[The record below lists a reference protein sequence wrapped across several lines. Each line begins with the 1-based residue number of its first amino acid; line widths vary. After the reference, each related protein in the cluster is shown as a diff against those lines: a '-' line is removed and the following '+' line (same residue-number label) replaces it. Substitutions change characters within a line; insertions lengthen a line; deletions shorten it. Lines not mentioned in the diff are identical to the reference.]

1 LLLISCFLVEGPA
14 DVEETVTNA
23 EIETFGRQN
32 LRQIPSLD
40 GEVSQDENNNESSD
54 ESKIIKRN
62 FYFFLVFKYL

>member
-1 LLLISCFLVEGPA
+1 MLLISCFLVEGPA

-40 GEVSQDENNNESSD
+40 GGEISEEENNNESD
-54 ESKIIKRN
+54 ESVIIKRN
-62 FYFFLVFKYL
+62 FYFF